1 MNKLLIGLMCLA
13 GALTACGDANDRAED
28 QREAQ
33 AEANAIAAGAA
44 VAALGLTEMQLLDA
58 DIVDGAN
65 AEIGDV
71 AGVIRGANGQ
81 VERLLVEIEDSNPD
95 RFGARA
101 AEAST
106 YEWVMRQL
114 GMGPQPCRALEDRR
128 SRPNRAAP
136 MQCPRTSRQARHSD
150 NEPQGKRG

>member
-95 RFGARA
+95 RFVHLPIAQLTPVKHGLDTDLSTALTKARLMALPA
-101 AEAST
+101 A
-106 YEWVMRQL
+106 V
-114 GMGPQPCRALEDRR
+114 PDRR
-128 SRPNRAAP
+128 
-136 MQCPRTSRQARHSD
+136 
-150 NEPQGKRG
+150 